1 MIIWLEVMKLNIFNN
16 DVCMNSFIRNAAV
29 EQTKMILRY
38 EHPLQLS
45 QRDAV
50 TLVNA
55 LDQPAKANTRL
66 QQAASRYEAK
76 MQ

>member
-1 MIIWLEVMKLNIFNN
+1 MIIWLEVKMMKLDVFNK
-16 DVCMNSFIRNAAV
+16 FLRNAAV
-29 EQTKMILRY
+29 EQTKMILGR

-55 LDQPAKANTRL
+55 LDRPAKPNARL
-66 QQAASRYEAK
+66 QQAASRYVTK
-76 MQ
+76 TQ